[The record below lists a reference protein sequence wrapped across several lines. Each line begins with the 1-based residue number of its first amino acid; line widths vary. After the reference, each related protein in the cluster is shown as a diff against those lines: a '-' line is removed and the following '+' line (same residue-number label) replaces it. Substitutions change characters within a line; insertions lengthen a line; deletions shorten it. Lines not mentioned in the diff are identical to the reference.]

1 MAVWREGMTGPL
13 GDKADLRPAEGR
25 SRIPHSTTAFRFR
38 CRQGLGENPRG
49 LMVMDLAENCRS
61 PGSGSP
67 APR

>member
-13 GDKADLRPAEGR
+13 GDKADLRPAEAR
-25 SRIPHSTTAFRFR
+25 SRIPLRPLPSAFAVAK
-38 CRQGLGENPRG
+38 LGENPRA
-49 LMVMDLAENCRS
+49 LTVTDLAENCRS

>member
-25 SRIPHSTTAFRFR
+25 SRIPLRPLPSAFAVAK
-38 CRQGLGENPRG
+38 GLGENPRG

-61 PGSGSP
+61 HGSGSP